1 MANFRLYFPPV
12 TEDETAA
19 GFATGDQESRETEA
33 KLDAEA
39 EAVAQ
44 ELPSA
49 PTSDPSDPGH
59 AGKKQ
64 KQKDV

>member
-1 MANFRLYFPPV
+1 MYRLYFPPV
-12 TEDETAA
+12 AEDES
-19 GFATGDQESRETEA
+19 ATDHENDTKETEA
-33 KLDAEA
+33 KLTAEA
-39 EAVAQ
+39 EAVAS

-64 KQKDV
+64 KQDN

>member
-1 MANFRLYFPPV
+1 MALLYRLYFPPV
-12 TEDETAA
+12 TEDESAA
-19 GFATGDQESRETEA
+19 DDES
-33 KLDAEA
+33 KLKAEA
-39 EAVAQ
+39 EAVAS

-64 KQKDV
+64 KQEDS